1 MNPMARFVTVTA
13 LGSLVSGVTV
23 LLFWP
28 MLRGSGVAVG
38 LAFAATLTTLVD
50 DRLARRPRSVW
61 TAIAMGVVSGAAA
74 WATLALL
81 HHW

>member
-38 LAFAATLTTLVD
+38 LAFGFYP
-50 DRLARRPRSVW
+50 ARR
-61 TAIAMGVVSGAAA
+61 AAA
-74 WATLALL
+74 LDPIEALRRE
-81 HHW
+81 